1 MEDGVKE
8 IVKVTEMENACI
20 ICGNEEQ
27 RGIVI
32 LGKKI
37 CLECEE
43 KAIKADINSD
53 FYESYRQK
61 IFTNVVGKLKKL
73 G

>member
-1 MEDGVKE
+1 MEDEVKG
-8 IVKVTEMENACI
+8 IVKDVIKENACI
-20 ICGNEEQ
+20 ICGDEDKT
-27 RGIVI
+27 GIVI

-37 CLECEE
+37 CVECEE
-43 KAIKADINSD
+43 KAVKADIDSD